1 MTLTKQFGAL
11 LRMNL
16 ASIPARIG
24 LVCTII
30 VGVAC
35 AVGVLVSMLAMGV
48 GARREALG
56 NVRPDRAV
64 VYSVDAPQPNQ
75 SVIPKR
81 LRRRF
86 ASCPVSGATPGAS
99 RSRSLRL
106 ACSCWPAKRTTP
118 ARSAFRSSA

>member
-1 MTLTKQFGAL
+1 MTLAKQFSAL

-16 ASIPARIG
+16 ASIPARLG

-64 VYSVDAPQPNQ
+64 ILSVDAPQPNQ
-75 SVIPKR
+75 SVIPKEAAALIR
-81 LRRRF
+81 ELPGIRRNAKGEPIAVAQVGIF
-86 ASCPVSGATPGAS
+86 V
-99 RSRSLRL
+99 L
-106 ACSCWPAKRTTP
+106 AREKTN
-118 ARSAFRSSA
+118 